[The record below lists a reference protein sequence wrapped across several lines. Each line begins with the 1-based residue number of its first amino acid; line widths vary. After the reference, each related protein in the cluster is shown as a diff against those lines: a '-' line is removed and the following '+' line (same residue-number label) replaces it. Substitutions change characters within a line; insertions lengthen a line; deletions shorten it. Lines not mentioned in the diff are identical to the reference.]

1 MAVKTN
7 KDLDRKTILR
17 DTERLYRDPKSYK
30 AYVSEMSNPTLSRKI
45 KNGEIELTL
54 KDLIDKGGEP
64 LSE

>member
-17 DTERLYRDPKSYK
+17 ETEHLYGDPGSYK
-30 AYVSEMSNPTLSRKI
+30 AYVSEMSNPTLNRKI
-45 KNGEIELTL
+45 KKGDIDLTL
-54 KDLIDKGGEP
+54 KDLIDKGGEL